1 MVIKDTSTQPL
12 ESSSDG
18 MNEPEHA
25 NIDSGSNSI
34 RLDVASA
41 FLGEDPGS
49 RKKSKIKRP
58 SALTIQ
64 ILSFFVLVILIQ
76 IASRG
81 TSNSMSM
88 IGLIFMYMVVTFF
101 ISIFRKK
108 RNSSKEQ

>member
-1 MVIKDTSTQPL
+1 VTNDNSVNPSELGSDDVL
-12 ESSSDG
+12 ESEKPSTACESR
-18 MNEPEHA
+18 
-25 NIDSGSNSI
+25 SV
-34 RLDVASA
+34 RLDLASA
-41 FLGEDPGS
+41 YQDDDTRSG
-49 RKKSKIKRP
+49 KKFKIKRP

-88 IGLIFMYMVVTFF
+88 NGLIFMYMVVTFF

-108 RNSSKEQ
+108 RNNSKEQ